1 MADKGDEVNLDVA
14 ASPAVLAGIAASD
27 ALCGKDDAQ
36 YAPKTMGVSSAKAAV
51 RQAADLVGAAKSH
64 P

>member
-1 MADKGDEVNLDVA
+1 MLNTNRTLPPIEQL
-14 ASPAVLAGIAASD
+14 LAY
-27 ALCGKDDAQ
+27 KDDAQ
-36 YAPKTMGVSSAKAAV
+36 YASKTMGASSAKAAV